1 MINIE
6 FSRAEGNISL
16 KMRGHAGYSRE
27 GEDIVCAAVSG
38 IFYALLGFLANE
50 ESAGL
55 SVSSLASGNVEIAC
69 AERFSSSMRLAYIGF
84 LQIAMSYPGTARV
97 FETVWGGEIKAP
109 VNTAIA

>member
-16 KMRGHAGYSRE
+16 KMRGHAGYSPS
-27 GEDIVCAAVSG
+27 GDDIVCAAVSG

-50 ESAGL
+50 SSGL
-55 SVSSLASGNVEIAC
+55 SVRSLTPGNVEIAC
-69 AERFSSSMRLAYIGF
+69 AEKFSPSMRLAYIGF

-97 FETVWGGEIKAP
+97 FESVWGGGANSPIH
-109 VNTAIA
+109 TAIA